1 MVDFATASVGEGYIM
16 MRKITIDWS
25 YPKDFNNMLCD
36 ERMSDIGLYYITR
49 NFGGKIS
56 DLYIGKTMYSFGSR
70 LASHSWRW
78 VDDYRGSKQ
87 VRLGTIV
94 SPKKLS
100 AEAMNELISDAEATL
115 IYLMRDKLLHNRQGT
130 RSCSLYNRL
139 LITNTGYRGGLPA
152 EMYIPDEEWV
162 EF

>member
-1 MVDFATASVGEGYIM
+1 MK
-16 MRKITIDWS
+16 RITIDWS
-25 YPKDFNNMLCD
+25 YPKDFDAILWD

-56 DLYIGKTMYSFGSR
+56 DLYIGKTVYSFGSR
-70 LASHSWRW
+70 LEKHGLRW
-78 VDDYRGSKQ
+78 LDDYRGSKQ

-94 SPKKLS
+94 SPKNLS

-115 IYLMRDKLLHNRQGT
+115 IYLMRDKLLHNQQGT

-139 LITNTGYRGGLPA
+139 LITNTGYRGDLPV